1 MLVTRA
7 VLTYVGR
14 MVHLEPAFLGELFH
28 GVCTINLSEQEAPSI
43 DNGWQRRT
51 VYVPQREYWYAQHP
65 ETGQMLFCTHSGF
78 GPRIAQTLKDR
89 GVDLHEQDFMPSG
102 LEAPQLQRIAGTT
115 WRGTQPEV
123 MGAMMAKR
131 CGHVKCPTGWGKTF
145 VLRKLTSCYP
155 NSDIV
160 ITVPSVDVAKD
171 IHRDL
176 LEFDSTVGFCGDGKH
191 NSQRVTV
198 AVSHS
203 LKHCNPKANLLI
215 GDECHSLVSP
225 MFRRELLRF
234 TRAKF
239 LGLTAT
245 PEGRS
250 DNGDMYIE
258 ALFGPK
264 IADVP
269 YQEAVDS
276 GNVVPL
282 TVWVFPVRQGP
293 NVSSITRKDLK
304 DKHGIWANDF
314 RNRAIVQS
322 VKYAEDVLQRTEGLA
337 PQDMQLLIMVDK
349 TEHAYRL
356 QQLLPEFTVV
366 TGEVSDDREETLR
379 EIGAMTTDQKLCSP
393 KDRAKHKADFASGK
407 LKRVIATFV
416 WSKGVNFLDL
426 DVLVRADGLGSPIQ
440 SGQVPGRL
448 SRLGGDGKKG
458 RGILIDF
465 YDQFSSD
472 LKRRS
477 EDRFTSYKQNG
488 WDVQKIT

>member
-1 MLVTRA
+1 
-7 VLTYVGR
+7 

-28 GVCTINLSEQEAPSI
+28 DVCTIQLSQQEQACA
-43 DNGWQRRT
+43 DNGWKRKT
-51 VYVPQREYWYAQHP
+51 IYVPQREYWYAAHP
-65 ETGQMLFCTHSGF
+65 STGQMLFCTHSGF
-78 GPRIAQTLKDR
+78 GPRMAKTLRER
-89 GVDLHEQDFMPSG
+89 GIDLQEQDFMPCG
-102 LEAPQLQRIAGTT
+102 LEQPKLEHIAGTQ
-115 WRGTQPEV
+115 WRGSQATV
-123 MGAMMAKR
+123 LANMMAQR
-131 CGHVKCPTGWGKTF
+131 CGYVKCPTGWGKTF
-145 VLRKLTSCYP
+145 ILRKLTECYP
-155 NSDIV
+155 TSNII
-160 ITVPSVDVAKD
+160 ITVPVVDVARD
-171 IHRDL
+171 IYNALAEH
-176 LEFDSTVGFCGDGKH
+176 DSTTGFVGDGKH
-191 NSQRVTV
+191 DPQRITV
-198 AVSHS
+198 AVTHS
-203 LKHCNPKANLLI
+203 LKHCNRQANLLI
-215 GDECHSLVSP
+215 GDECHALVSP
-225 MFRRELLRF
+225 AFRKDLVQF

-245 PEGRS
+245 DEGRS

-282 TVWVFPVRQGP
+282 NVWVFPVRQGP
-293 NVSSITRKDLK
+293 NVTSIQNKTLK

-314 RNRAIVQS
+314 RNRTIAHAVT
-322 VKYAEDVLQRTEGLA
+322 YAEDVLQRTEGLGKDDL
-337 PQDMQLLIMVDK
+337 QMLIMVDK

-356 QQLLPEFTVV
+356 QKLLPGFTVV
-366 TGEVSDDREETLR
+366 TGVVDDEREDKLLQMGVLSPGQTLCSAKDRERYKE
-379 EIGAMTTDQKLCSP
+379 EFS
-393 KDRAKHKADFASGK
+393 SGK

-426 DVLVRADGLGSPIQ
+426 DVLIRADGLGSPIA

-448 SRLGGDGKKG
+448 SRLGADGKKG